1 MRRSIVLPAL
11 LAGLASCNQAAQP
24 PAANTAEA
32 NAAAPAKKHPTYCFF
47 KDADTKG
54 WSASRDSTGNVAV
67 KGQAHMADRRYRGAL
82 DEPEVSGDEAR
93 LWLTMPPNTTGS
105 GVADDWWDVAAAV
118 PDSTAVTKVTVLCGK
133 KTVAELEVKKG

>member
-11 LAGLASCNQAAQP
+11 LAGLASCNQAAEP

-54 WSASRDSTGNVAV
+54 WSASRDSSGNVAV
-67 KGQAHMADRRYRGAL
+67 KGQAHMRIAGTGARWTSRRSAETRRG
-82 DEPEVSGDEAR
+82 
-93 LWLTMPPNTTGS
+93 
-105 GVADDWWDVAAAV
+105 
-118 PDSTAVTKVTVLCGK
+118 CG
-133 KTVAELEVKKG
+133 